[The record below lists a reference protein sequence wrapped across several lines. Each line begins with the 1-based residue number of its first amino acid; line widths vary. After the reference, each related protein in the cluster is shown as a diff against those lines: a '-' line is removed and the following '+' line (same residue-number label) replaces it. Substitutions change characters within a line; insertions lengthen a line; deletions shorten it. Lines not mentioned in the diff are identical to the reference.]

1 MKKYGRFGVF
11 LVLIALVS
19 SLFAACSDADD
30 GEASRTVS
38 TTSETTLFG
47 NLPARDFGGAEITI
61 LVEGDY
67 MTTYKS
73 IEIMPQEDS
82 PEIINTA
89 VSNRNALVEERFNV
103 KLKEIR
109 TTASG
114 EMANNIKN
122 SQLSGSNE
130 YDIVMP
136 YIPTAA
142 SLATQGTFVLLNDL
156 EYLHLDEPYWD
167 QGSVKGLSINHKNYF
182 ATGDFSLLSLA
193 CTHAIVFNKDVVN
206 DNKLENPYTL
216 VKENKWTI
224 DKLREMAKVIT
235 QDSNGKPGMQFDDT
249 YGFLINNNF
258 VTSMFVGSGERLSN
272 KDDNDM
278 PFISVNT
285 AKGVDVFNKIFE
297 LVNDKQATGHIESF
311 LSEAQAAGKSSVW
324 QAATESVANK
334 RCLFRAMSIADLP
347 ELGEYECNFG
357 VLPIPMYSEDQEEYY
372 SMVSTI
378 YASCAAIPLSN
389 PELERT
395 AIVLDALCQASTKTV
410 KYNYYQV
417 LLKDR
422 KIQDYESEEMLD
434 IIFGNRVYD
443 LGVVYNWG
451 GTNFDANSLA
461 AFMNN
466 IAFSGSNTFTSKFE
480 SIRDMIE
487 SDMDKTV
494 AAFE

>member
-1 MKKYGRFGVF
+1 M
-11 LVLIALVS
+11 VLIALVA
-19 SLFAACSDADD
+19 SLFASCSDGGG
-30 GEASRTVS
+30 GEVSKTVS
-38 TTSETTLFG
+38 TPTETVLFG

-67 MTTYKS
+67 MSNYKS

-89 VSNRNALVEERFNV
+89 VETRNARVEDQFNV
-103 KLKEIR
+103 KLKEVR

-114 EMANNIKN
+114 EMASSIKN
-122 SQLSGSNE
+122 SQLSGTNE

-156 EYLHLDEPYWD
+156 QYLHLNEPYWD
-167 QGSVKGLSINHKNYF
+167 QGCVKGLSINHKNYF

-206 DNKLENPYTL
+206 ENKLENPYQL
-216 VKENKWTI
+216 VKEKKWTI
-224 DKLREMAKVIT
+224 DKLREMAKMIT
-235 QDSNGKPGMQFDDT
+235 QDSNGKPDMQFDDT
-249 YGFLINNNF
+249 YGFLINTNF
-258 VTSMFVGSGERLSN
+258 VTSMFVGSGERLSS
-272 KDDNDM
+272 KDGNDM
-278 PFISVNT
+278 PIITVNT
-285 AKGVDVFNKIFE
+285 EKGINVFNKIFD
-297 LVNDKQATGHIESF
+297 LVNDKQAVGHIESF
-311 LSEAQAAGKSSVW
+311 QTEAQAAGKTSVW

-334 RCLFRAMSIADLP
+334 RCLFRAIAIVDLP
-347 ELGEYECNFG
+347 ELGEYDCNFG
-357 VLPIPMYSEDQEEYY
+357 VLPIPMYEEGQDEYY
-372 SMVSTI
+372 SMISTI

-389 PELERT
+389 TELERT
-395 AIVLDALCQASTKTV
+395 SIILDALCQASTKTV

-422 KIQDYESEEMLD
+422 KIQDNESEEMLD

-451 GTNFDANSLA
+451 GTNFDENSLA
-461 AFMNN
+461 SFMNS
-466 IAFSGSNTFTSKFE
+466 IAFSGSNTFVSKYE
-480 SIRDMIE
+480 SIIDKIQ
-487 SDMDKTV
+487 SDLDATV
-494 AAFE
+494 EAFK